1 MKCHLEEV
9 MIWSKLGMYLYG
21 QYVLN
26 FEPFSQQG
34 FLKILFRT
42 NTFLKLT
49 RVSKYTTIKIIFKAL
64 FILINIMKYFQK
76 SYFTSFDLFF
86 QDR

>member
-9 MIWSKLGMYLYG
+9 MIWSKLGMYG
-21 QYVLN
+21 QYISTLSLFFIQV
-26 FEPFSQQG
+26 
-34 FLKILFRT
+34 FLKIHFRT

-76 SYFTSFDLFF
+76 RFDLFF